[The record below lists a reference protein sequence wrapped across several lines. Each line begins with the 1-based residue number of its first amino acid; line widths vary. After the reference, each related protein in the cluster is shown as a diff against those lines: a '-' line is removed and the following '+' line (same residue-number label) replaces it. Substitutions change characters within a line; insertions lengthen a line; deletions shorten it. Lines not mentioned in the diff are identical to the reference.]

1 METIRVQ
8 TEKDLPRHYRR
19 DYARKGQKRSWLWK
33 KY

>member
-8 TEKDLPRHYRR
+8 TEDLPRHYRR
-19 DYARKGQKRSWLWK
+19 DYARKGQKRSWPWK